1 MGEPEH
7 GEAMMATADVL
18 SMMGKHP
25 LEGDGLVSGLYFFLH
40 AKDAEGA
47 GLNCH
52 LPDTIVYRHRHLD
65 NWYFS
70 SRGRRTKGAFKR
82 KNRANISNKAIE
94 EHFLKRTSPGF
105 DIVAVKIE
113 LAGDDDDD
121 DAAGAGG
128 SGGGGGDEASPATTI
143 EYLDAGQLSD
153 FLHKHRKPMCGILQR
168 FVEPHGA
175 YNGGWLGG
183 KGRGGGGWGYI
194 PASL

>member
-105 DIVAVKIE
+105 DIVATSVE
-113 LAGDDDDD
+113 LLDDEEADTDPRVR
-121 DAAGAGG
+121 AGA
-128 SGGGGGDEASPATTI
+128 ETRI
-143 EYLDAGQLSD
+143 EYLNADQLRD
-153 FLHKHRKPMCGILQR
+153 FLYKRKKPMFGILQR

-175 YNGGWLGG
+175 YNSGCPPTPWTKGG
-183 KGRGGGGWGYI
+183 
-194 PASL
+194 